1 MNLSEIGNTIK
12 KLRKDKNLTQDELAK
27 MVNISRPT
35 LSKLENGELGKVS
48 IATFISILRILGY
61 DLEIIPFN
69 PFKNQIK

>member
-12 KLRKDKNLTQDELAK
+12 KIRKEKKLTQDELAK

-48 IATFISILRILGY
+48 IATFVSILRILGY
-61 DLEIIPFN
+61 DLKIISFN
-69 PFKNQIK
+69 PFKS